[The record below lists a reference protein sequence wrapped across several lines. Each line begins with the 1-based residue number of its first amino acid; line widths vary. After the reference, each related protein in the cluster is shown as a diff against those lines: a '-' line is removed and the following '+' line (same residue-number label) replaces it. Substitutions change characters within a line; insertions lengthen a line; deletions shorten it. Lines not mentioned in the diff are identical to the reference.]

1 MFSKAIKIATEAHSN
16 QKDKFGE
23 PYILHL
29 MRVSLRGKN
38 DNEKICGILHDL
50 VEDTDWTFE
59 KLEKEGF
66 STEIIAALKCVT
78 KTSEEEPYDD
88 FIERVKTNKLAIAV
102 KINDLED
109 NMDVRR
115 MIQLSENDMPRINK
129 YLKAYHELVKIK

>member
-1 MFSKAIKIATEAHSN
+1 MFAKAIKIATEAHAG
-16 QKDKFGE
+16 QKDKYGA

-66 STEIIAALKCVT
+66 SQEIIAALRCVT
-78 KTSEEEPYDD
+78 KGEEE
-88 FIERVKTNKLAIAV
+88 
-102 KINDLED
+102 
-109 NMDVRR
+109 
-115 MIQLSENDMPRINK
+115 
-129 YLKAYHELVKIK
+129 

>member
-1 MFSKAIKIATEAHSN
+1 MLDKAIRIATEAHFH

-38 DNEKICGILHDL
+38 ENEKICGILHDL

-66 STEIIAALKCVT
+66 SAEIIAALRCIT
-78 KTSEEEPYDD
+78 KTSEQEPYDD
-88 FIERVKTNKLAIAV
+88 FIERVKKNKLAISV

-115 MIQLSENDMPRINK
+115 IIQLTEKDMIRINK
-129 YLKAYHELVKIK
+129 YLKAYRDLVNLK